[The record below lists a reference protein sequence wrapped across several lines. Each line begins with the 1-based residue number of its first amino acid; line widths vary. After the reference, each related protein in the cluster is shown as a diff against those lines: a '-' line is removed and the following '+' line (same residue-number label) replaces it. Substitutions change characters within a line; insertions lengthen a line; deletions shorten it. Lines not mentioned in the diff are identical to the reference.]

1 MNETVG
7 VVGLGN
13 IGGGMCRRML
23 DKGIHVVGFDV
34 SPAAAQA
41 AGGHGARVEPS
52 LAGVTKRA
60 LVIVSSL
67 PNPAIV
73 REVYLGSRGLI
84 ALARPGTTLI
94 ETSTIDPQTIRDV
107 GREAAAAGIDL
118 LDVALSGEPMQA
130 IKGELVFQ
138 VGGPDALIDKH
149 LGVLEVMAKKINRT
163 GDIGSAKTV
172 KLVNNL
178 MSIGNVAVAAEAF
191 VLGVKCGMDPQRLYD
206 ILSISG
212 GRSAHFISGFAN
224 VIQGD
229 YQPGFKTSLALK
241 DLKLIL
247 DLAKD
252 ENYVTRFAQVI
263 ASLYGDAIESGL
275 GEDNF
280 TSVVKRY
287 EAMAGVQVAARSQA

>member
-7 VVGLGN
+7 LIGLGN

-23 DKGIHVVGFDV
+23 EKGIEVVGFDV
-34 SPAAAQA
+34 SPAAAKAA
-41 AGGHGARVEPS
+41 AGYGATVEPS
-52 LAGVTKRA
+52 LAGVANRA

-73 REVYLGSRGLI
+73 RDVYLRSGGLI
-84 ALARPGTTLI
+84 ALARRGTTLI

-107 GREAAAAGIDL
+107 AREAAAVGIDV
-118 LDVALSGEPMQA
+118 LDVALSGEPAQA
-130 IKGELVFQ
+130 LEGNLVFQ

-149 LGVLEVMAKKINRT
+149 LGVLEVLAKKINRT

-191 VLGVKCGMDPQRLYD
+191 VLGVKCGMDPRRLYD

-229 YQPGFKTSLALK
+229 YHPGFKTSLALK
-241 DLKLIL
+241 DLNLIL

-252 ENYVTRFAQVI
+252 EKYATKFAPVI
-263 ASLYGDAIESGL
+263 ASLYRDAIEGGL

-280 TSVVKRY
+280 TSVVKCY
-287 EAMAGVQVAARSQA
+287 EAMAGIRIATGSEP

>member
-1 MNETVG
+1 
-7 VVGLGN
+7 
-13 IGGGMCRRML
+13 ML
-23 DKGIHVVGFDV
+23 DKGLSVVGYDV
-34 SPAAAQA
+34 APEAAERA
-41 AGGHGARVEPS
+41 ARAGARVERS
-52 LAGVTKRA
+52 LADVAARTR
-60 LVIVSSL
+60 VIVTSL

-73 REVYLGSRGLI
+73 RDVFLGSGKLV

-107 GREAAAAGIDL
+107 ARAAAAAAGVEV
-118 LDVALSGEPMQA
+118 LDVALSGEPVQA
-130 IKGELVFQ
+130 LAGELVFQ
-138 VGGPDALIDKH
+138 VGGPDALIDKN

-178 MSIGNVAVAAEAF
+178 MSLGNVAVAAEAF

-224 VIQGD
+224 VIKD
-229 YQPGFKTSLALK
+229 DFRPGFKTSLALK
-241 DLKLIL
+241 DLNLIL

-252 ENYVTRFAQVI
+252 EHYATRLAQAI
-263 ASLYGDAIESGL
+263 TALYRDAVESGL

-287 EAMAGVQVAARSQA
+287 EAMAGVHVLAKPHDV